1 MRRSNRHHPSSAAAD
16 AFSQLKTP
24 IRSNINKRTLAAES
38 KSGGRVSWPLKQQA
52 PLPEPR
58 RQRAAAIV
66 AKDAM
71 ILMTNNAVVKD
82 LIKSPSPG
90 KKEHPINRAPKRT
103 SNASLS
109 SSSSSAKQ
117 TKNADN
123 SMTLVSAD
131 STTDSQESVNVAKQ
145 QSPNGE
151 VNPTLLEVSAT
162 LPHDLSAFPRELT
175 VKEVIAKSMRA
186 NRVSMRGLSRDI
198 VGIMKDIQSK
208 ESRAS
213 ATTSQEGAIPSMEQ
227 QASTSRDVDKLNADK
242 SDQKAPLV
250 VALEGLFGA
259 SNSDASVLS
268 LSTPP
273 AEENVKDALRQD
285 HMTVQEVI
293 NPPLPP
299 AVPSSLSS
307 TEDERVPLPTVR
319 AEHMPKTVA
328 QMGTSNSATERIT
341 KKKGENK
348 SRIKSD
354 DEVLVDVVGNGNSKV
369 NDANRELNGSE
380 KILIIADFDAGMLPH
395 ELENKYNVSK
405 MQVAEVLRNRIPII
419 RQQASSLSD
428 RLALKRRRTNFVGL
442 NIMMWRFFCDCRD
455 QGIVLNGRQLK
466 EHALT
471 IARQLGLHNFK
482 GSEGWLD
489 SFKRRHNIDLK
500 TMTGHPVIYE
510 TDNDGNVF
518 CPGENIIEAYSP
530 RTDSPQAE
538 EELTTSTSMIVDAN
552 QFLIDAANAAARAV
566 SSSRNFSPNNN
577 LNTLAIAAC
586 NTGEIGPCQATA
598 AVHTTQP
605 LDLAML
611 PTTSTGL
618 STPTLA
624 KKTPSAATCVVR
636 GQPLLSPVGAVSD
649 ASLSTVQA
657 LVETCCYRV
666 DEPEVAHAMETL
678 RSYITMNDVS
688 LMPALVNLQKGLAT
702 IAANRRAKQPTK
714 SKMTTAL
721 PVSLTVT
728 LPTAT
733 SDIDEQQVSV
743 NVSPATSSNA
753 VLDIRTASLNAC
765 NTSSAEMTD
774 SSTAVLKRETIQSQL
789 SLL

>member
-24 IRSNINKRTLAAES
+24 IRSNINKRTLAES
-38 KSGGRVSWPLKQQA
+38 KSGGRVSWPLKQQT

-58 RQRAAAIV
+58 RQRAAAMV

-90 KKEHPINRAPKRT
+90 KKEHPVNRAPKRA
-103 SNASLS
+103 SNASL

-123 SMTLVSAD
+123 SMTLVSTN
-131 STTDSQESVNVAKQ
+131 STTENQESVSVAKQ
-145 QSPNGE
+145 QSNDE
-151 VNPTLLEVSAT
+151 VNTTLLDVSTT
-162 LPHDLSAFPRELT
+162 LSHDLSSFPRELT

-208 ESRAS
+208 ESRAI
-213 ATTSQEGAIPSMEQ
+213 ANTSQEGAIPSIEQ
-227 QASTSRDVDKLNADK
+227 QASTSREVDKLNADK

-259 SNSDASVLS
+259 SNSDMSVLS

-299 AVPSSLSS
+299 SVPSSLSS
-307 TEDERVPLPTVR
+307 TEDARVPLPSTVR
-319 AEHMPKTVA
+319 AEHMPKTIA
-328 QMGTSNSATERIT
+328 QMGTSNSTTERIT

-348 SRIKSD
+348 ARTKSD
-354 DEVLVDVVGNGNSKV
+354 DEILVDVVGNGNSRI

-471 IARQLGLHNFK
+471 IARQLGWYFQIFR
-482 GSEGWLD
+482 
-489 SFKRRHNIDLK
+489 SFIN
-500 TMTGHPVIYE
+500 
-510 TDNDGNVF
+510 
-518 CPGENIIEAYSP
+518 
-530 RTDSPQAE
+530 
-538 EELTTSTSMIVDAN
+538 
-552 QFLIDAANAAARAV
+552 
-566 SSSRNFSPNNN
+566 
-577 LNTLAIAAC
+577 
-586 NTGEIGPCQATA
+586 EIF
-598 AVHTTQP
+598 
-605 LDLAML
+605 
-611 PTTSTGL
+611 
-618 STPTLA
+618 
-624 KKTPSAATCVVR
+624 
-636 GQPLLSPVGAVSD
+636 
-649 ASLSTVQA
+649 
-657 LVETCCYRV
+657 
-666 DEPEVAHAMETL
+666 
-678 RSYITMNDVS
+678 
-688 LMPALVNLQKGLAT
+688 
-702 IAANRRAKQPTK
+702 
-714 SKMTTAL
+714 
-721 PVSLTVT
+721 
-728 LPTAT
+728 
-733 SDIDEQQVSV
+733 
-743 NVSPATSSNA
+743 
-753 VLDIRTASLNAC
+753 
-765 NTSSAEMTD
+765 
-774 SSTAVLKRETIQSQL
+774 
-789 SLL
+789 